1 MKRLLVLLV
10 IAVVMSGCIYVTIND
25 IWQIKVNSHSWEGQS
40 EREGYAWYKVHVT
53 VTSHRRGQR
62 IEDVVTTF
70 FLRDG
75 DRMCSYAHHSGV
87 VGYYGKG
94 QSRSGELWFEVP
106 EDMNPKELFFQ
117 QEGMGS
123 MTIPL

>member
-10 IAVVMSGCIYVTIND
+10 IAVVLSGCIYVTIND

-53 VTSHRRGQR
+53 VTSHRRAQR

-75 DRMCSYAHHSGV
+75 DRMYSYAHNWGCRV
-87 VGYYGKG
+87 
-94 QSRSGELWFEVP
+94 LWK
-106 EDMNPKELFFQ
+106 DNH
-117 QEGMGS
+117 EG
-123 MTIPL
+123 

>member
-10 IAVVMSGCIYVTIND
+10 IAVVLSGCIYVTVND

-40 EREGYAWYKVHVT
+40 EREGYAWYKVNVT
-53 VTSHRRGQR
+53 ITSQKKDQR
-62 IEDVVTTF
+62 ITNEVGTF
-70 FLRDG
+70 YIGDG
-75 DRMCSYAHHSGV
+75 DSMYSWNPNSNVIGRYS
-87 VGYYGKG
+87 KG
-94 QSRSGELWFEVP
+94 QSRSGELWFEIP
-106 EDMNPKELFFQ
+106 EDMEPTELFFQ